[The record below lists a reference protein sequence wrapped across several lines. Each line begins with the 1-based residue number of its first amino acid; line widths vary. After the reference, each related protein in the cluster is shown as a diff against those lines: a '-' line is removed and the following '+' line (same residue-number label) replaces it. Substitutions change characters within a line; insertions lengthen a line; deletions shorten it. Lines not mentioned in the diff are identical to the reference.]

1 MVEKKDERP
10 LVLITGITGYVGSAV
25 ALVYLKDGR
34 FRIRGTVR
42 DLNDKKKI
50 NVVKKHFGDEMF
62 NQMELVS
69 TTLTDVD
76 AIEKAVKGCTYVVHV
91 ASPIVI
97 DQPKDA
103 NVLIKPA
110 VEGTMNICK
119 SCHKERVKRLVI
131 TSSSAAIKDQIDLN
145 IKILTE

>member
-62 NQMELVS
+62 NKMELV
-69 TTLTDVD
+69 
-76 AIEKAVKGCTYVVHV
+76 
-91 ASPIVI
+91 
-97 DQPKDA
+97 
-103 NVLIKPA
+103 
-110 VEGTMNICK
+110 
-119 SCHKERVKRLVI
+119 
-131 TSSSAAIKDQIDLN
+131 
-145 IKILTE
+145 

>member
-1 MVEKKDERP
+1 MSTDSCNKEKKDERP

-76 AIEKAVKGCTYVVHV
+76 AIEKAVKGCTYVVHI

-119 SCHKERVKRLVI
+119 ACHK
-131 TSSSAAIKDQIDLN
+131 
-145 IKILTE
+145 